1 MRTFLCAAVIA
12 VAALLP
18 ATSFAQEGTQL
29 VLLRIP
35 DSEKD
40 TEIHLAKVLLE
51 KLKIN
56 SSLQAPKSDPEN
68 IIVRAQFKAAE
79 DKGLPAIVMLID
91 TKIMQRDSDG
101 KPITQVI
108 SISSFADI
116 KLQEGKE
123 SELLAWANKLNR
135 QRVPMRVYLA
145 GDKIGIGRNLLN
157 STQFPLAE
165 NAVTAAFMRV
175 YRAWISVLADMRKQ
189 GYLES

>member
-1 MRTFLCAAVIA
+1 MRTFLCAAIVAIA
-12 VAALLP
+12 AFLP
-18 ATSFAQEGTQL
+18 TTSFAQEGTKL

-35 DSEKD
+35 DSQKD

-51 KLKIN
+51 KLKVN
-56 SSLQAPKSDPEN
+56 SSLQSPKDNPEDV
-68 IIVRAQFKAAE
+68 IVRAQFKAAE

-91 TKIMQRDSDG
+91 TKIVQRDSDG

-116 KLQEGKE
+116 KLQEGKKLE
-123 SELLAWANKLNR
+123 ILAWANKLNR

-145 GDKIGIGRNLLN
+145 DDKIGIGRNLLN

-175 YRAWISVLADMRKQ
+175 YRAWVSVLADMRKRD
-189 GYLES
+189 YLES

>member
-1 MRTFLCAAVIA
+1 MRTFLCAAIVAIA
-12 VAALLP
+12 AFLP
-18 ATSFAQEGTQL
+18 ATSFAQEGTKL

-35 DSEKD
+35 DSQKD

-51 KLKIN
+51 KLKVN
-56 SSLQAPKSDPEN
+56 SSLQSPKDNPEDV
-68 IIVRAQFKAAE
+68 IVRAQFKAAE

-91 TKIMQRDSDG
+91 TKIVQRDSDG

-116 KLQEGKE
+116 KLQEGKKLE
-123 SELLAWANKLNR
+123 ILAWANKLNR

-145 GDKIGIGRNLLN
+145 DDKIGIGRNLLN

-175 YRAWISVLADMRKQ
+175 YRAWVSVLADMRKRD
-189 GYLES
+189 YLES

>member
-18 ATSFAQEGTQL
+18 ATSFAQEGTKL

-40 TEIHLAKVLLE
+40 TEIHLAKILLE

-56 SSLQAPKSDPEN
+56 SSLQAPKDNPEN
-68 IIVRAQFKAAE
+68 VILRAQFKAAKE
-79 DKGLPAIVMLID
+79 LDLPAIVMLID
-91 TKIMQRDSDG
+91 TKIVQRDSDG
-101 KPITQVI
+101 KPLAQVI
-108 SISSFADI
+108 SISSFANI

-123 SELLAWANKLNR
+123 PEVLAWANKLNR

-175 YRAWISVLADMRKQ
+175 YRAWITVLADIRKR
-189 GYLES
+189 GYVES